1 MIPMHI
7 PPCSH
12 NNGAVVNLFTKT
24 AGIKKREPAVR
35 TNK

>member
-1 MIPMHI
+1 MIPMLI

-12 NNGAVVNLFTKT
+12 NEGAVINLFTKT
-24 AGIKKREPAVR
+24 AGIKKRELAVR